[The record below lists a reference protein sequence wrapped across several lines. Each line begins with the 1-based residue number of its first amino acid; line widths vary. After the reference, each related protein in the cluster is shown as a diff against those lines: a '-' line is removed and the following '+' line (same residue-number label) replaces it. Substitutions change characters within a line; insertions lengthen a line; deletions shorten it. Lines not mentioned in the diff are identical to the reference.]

1 MRNNKSDAA
10 NGAAAAATAMTEAG
24 AIDQVREL
32 LFGATKRST
41 EARLDDIDRQ
51 IASLRDDLAARFAS
65 LEAMLSQQGRET
77 DSKHNQS
84 IDNIGQAI
92 ADLGA
97 TIRAMGAG
105 GKAR

>member
-1 MRNNKSDAA
+1 MRNNKSEAA
-10 NGAAAAATAMTEAG
+10 NGSAAAAAMAESG

-32 LFGATKRST
+32 LFGATKRTT
-41 EARLDDIDRQ
+41 EARLDEIDRQ
-51 IASLRDDLAARFAS
+51 IALLRDDVNARFAS
-65 LEAMLSQQGRET
+65 LEAMLAQQGNDT
-77 DSKHNQS
+77 DKKHSQS

-97 TIRAMGAG
+97 TIRALGAG

>member
-1 MRNNKSDAA
+1 MRNDKAAAQSGVA
-10 NGAAAAATAMTEAG
+10 NGAVDAE

-32 LFGATKRST
+32 LFGAAKRST

-51 IASLRDDLAARFAS
+51 LAMLRDDLAARFAS
-65 LEAMLSQQGRET
+65 LEARLSDQGRDT
-77 DSKHNQS
+77 DAKQNRS

-97 TIRAMGAG
+97 TIRAMG
-105 GKAR
+105 KAK

>member
-1 MRNNKSDAA
+1 MRVNKTDAK
-10 NGAAAAATAMTEAG
+10 NGASEAAAMTQADT
-24 AIDQVREL
+24 IDQVREL
-32 LFGATKRST
+32 LFGATKRTT

-51 IASLRDDLAARFAS
+51 IALLRDDINARFAS
-65 LEAMLSQQGRET
+65 LEAMLGQQGRDT
-77 DSKHNQS
+77 DAKHNQS

-97 TIRAMGAG
+97 TIRALGAG

>member
-1 MRNNKSDAA
+1 MRNDKATGQTGVA
-10 NGAAAAATAMTEAG
+10 NGAVDAG

-41 EARLDDIDRQ
+41 EARLDDIDWQ
-51 IASLRDDLAARFAS
+51 IAMLRDDLAARFAS
-65 LEAMLSQQGRET
+65 LEARLSDQGRDT
-77 DSKHNQS
+77 DARHNRS

-97 TIRAMGAG
+97 TIRAMG
-105 GKAR
+105 KAK

>member
-1 MRNNKSDAA
+1 MRNNKTEAA
-10 NGAAAAATAMTEAG
+10 NGAAQAVAMAETG

-41 EARLDDIDRQ
+41 EARLDEIDRQ
-51 IASLRDDLAARFAS
+51 LELLRDDINARFAS
-65 LEAMLSQQGRET
+65 LEAMLSQQGRDT

-97 TIRAMGAG
+97 TIRALGAG

>member
-1 MRNNKSDAA
+1 
-10 NGAAAAATAMTEAG
+10 MTQADT
-24 AIDQVREL
+24 IDQVREL
-32 LFGATKRST
+32 LFGATKRTT

-51 IASLRDDLAARFAS
+51 IALLRDDISARFAS
-65 LEAMLSQQGRET
+65 LEAMLGQQGRDT
-77 DSKHNQS
+77 DAKHNQS

-97 TIRAMGAG
+97 TIRALGAG

>member
-10 NGAAAAATAMTEAG
+10 NGAAAAVAMTETG

-51 IASLRDDLAARFAS
+51 LASLRDDLAARFAS
-65 LEAMLSQQGRET
+65 LEAMLSQQGRDT

-84 IDNIGQAI
+84 IDNIGLAI

-97 TIRAMGAG
+97 TIRALGAG

>member
-1 MRNNKSDAA
+1 MRVNKTDAK
-10 NGAAAAATAMTEAG
+10 NGASEAVAMTQADT
-24 AIDQVREL
+24 IDQVREL
-32 LFGATKRST
+32 LFGATKRTT

-51 IASLRDDLAARFAS
+51 IALLRDDISARFAS
-65 LEAMLSQQGRET
+65 LEAMLGQQGRDT
-77 DSKHNQS
+77 DAKHNQS

-97 TIRAMGAG
+97 TIRALGAG

>member
-10 NGAAAAATAMTEAG
+10 NGAAEVAAMTETG

-41 EARLDDIDRQ
+41 ETRLDDIDRQ
-51 IASLRDDLAARFAS
+51 IALLRDDMSARFAS
-65 LEAMLSQQGRET
+65 LEAMLAQQGRDT

-84 IDNIGQAI
+84 VDNIGQAI

-97 TIRAMGAG
+97 TIRALGAG

>member
-10 NGAAAAATAMTEAG
+10 NGAAEVAAMTETG

-51 IASLRDDLAARFAS
+51 IALLRDDMSARFAS
-65 LEAMLSQQGRET
+65 LEAMLGQQGRDT

>member
-10 NGAAAAATAMTEAG
+10 NGAAAAVAVTESG

-32 LFGATKRST
+32 LFGAAKRST
-41 EARLDDIDRQ
+41 EARLDEIDRQ
-51 IASLRDDLAARFAS
+51 IALLRDDMSARFAS
-65 LEAMLSQQGRET
+65 LEAMLSQQGRDT

-97 TIRAMGAG
+97 TIRALGAG

>member
-1 MRNNKSDAA
+1 MRVNKTDAK
-10 NGAAAAATAMTEAG
+10 NGASEAVAMTQADT
-24 AIDQVREL
+24 IDQVREL
-32 LFGATKRST
+32 LFGATKRTT

-51 IASLRDDLAARFAS
+51 ISLLRDDISARFAS
-65 LEAMLSQQGRET
+65 LEAMLGQQGRDT
-77 DSKHNQS
+77 DAKHNQS

-97 TIRAMGAG
+97 TIRALGAG

>member
-1 MRNNKSDAA
+1 MRNNKPDAP
-10 NGAAAAATAMTEAG
+10 NGAAAAAAAAPSADT
-24 AIDQVREL
+24 IDQVREL
-32 LFGATKRST
+32 LFGATKRTT

-51 IASLRDDLAARFAS
+51 IALLRDDIGARFAS
-65 LEAMLSQQGRET
+65 LEAVLSQQGRDT
-77 DSKHNQS
+77 DVKHNQS

-97 TIRAMGAG
+97 TIRAMGSG

>member
-10 NGAAAAATAMTEAG
+10 NGAAAAAAMTEAG

-32 LFGATKRST
+32 LFGATKRTT

-51 IASLRDDLAARFAS
+51 VALLRDDLAARFAS
-65 LEAMLSQQGRET
+65 LEAMLSQQGRDT

-97 TIRAMGAG
+97 TIRALGAG

>member
-1 MRNNKSDAA
+1 MRNEKLVGKPAA
-10 NGAAAAATAMTEAG
+10 NGAADAE

-32 LFGATKRST
+32 LFGAAKRTT

-51 IASLRDDLAARFAS
+51 IALLRDDLAARFAS
-65 LEAMLSQQGRET
+65 LEARLADQGRDT
-77 DSKHNQS
+77 DSKHARS
-84 IDNIGQAI
+84 IDNIGEAI

-97 TIRAMGAG
+97 TIKALGAG

>member
-1 MRNNKSDAA
+1 MRNDKTDAK
-10 NGAAAAATAMTEAG
+10 NGAGASASAIEVG

-32 LFGATKRST
+32 LFGETKRTT
-41 EARLDDIDRQ
+41 ESRLDEIDRQ
-51 IASLRDDLAARFAS
+51 IALLRDDMSARFAS
-65 LEAMLSQQGRET
+65 LEAMLAQQGRDT

-97 TIRAMGAG
+97 TIRSLGAG

>member
-1 MRNNKSDAA
+1 MRNNKTEAA
-10 NGAAAAATAMTEAG
+10 NGAAQAVAMAETG

-41 EARLDDIDRQ
+41 EARLDEIDRQ
-51 IASLRDDLAARFAS
+51 IELLRDDINARFAS
-65 LEAMLSQQGRET
+65 LEAMLSQQGRDT
-77 DSKHNQS
+77 DVKHNKS

-97 TIRAMGAG
+97 TIRALGAG

>member
-1 MRNNKSDAA
+1 MRNDKAAGKIAEATA
-10 NGAAAAATAMTEAG
+10 NGAESET
-24 AIDQVREL
+24 IDQVREL

-51 IASLRDDLAARFAS
+51 IALLRDDLAARFAS
-65 LEAMLSQQGRET
+65 LEARLAEQGRDT
-77 DSKHNQS
+77 DAKQNRS

-92 ADLGA
+92 AELGA
-97 TIRAMGAG
+97 TIKALGTG